1 MSANFR
7 DLEDISQILV
17 FVVIGASSVILFL
30 VFVFWMKSR
39 VQEVG
44 ILLALGTTKV
54 TILGQ
59 ILLEALM
66 IAVVAM
72 LLSFAA
78 APGVSKLTADYL
90 VEQQVQQEK
99 EQELLDEGKVAKNFE
114 DSKETV
120 MGVVVTVTW
129 QILLFDSA
137 CVVILILFSVGIS
150 GIMVVRRNPKEIFS
164 EMS

>member
-1 MSANFR
+1 M
-7 DLEDISQILV
+7 
-17 FVVIGASSVILFL
+17 
-30 VFVFWMKSR
+30 
-39 VQEVG
+39 
-44 ILLALGTTKV
+44 
-54 TILGQ
+54 
-59 ILLEALM
+59 
-66 IAVVAM
+66 
-72 LLSFAA
+72 
-78 APGVSKLTADYL
+78 
-90 VEQQVQQEK
+90 
-99 EQELLDEGKVAKNFE
+99 DEGKVEKNFE